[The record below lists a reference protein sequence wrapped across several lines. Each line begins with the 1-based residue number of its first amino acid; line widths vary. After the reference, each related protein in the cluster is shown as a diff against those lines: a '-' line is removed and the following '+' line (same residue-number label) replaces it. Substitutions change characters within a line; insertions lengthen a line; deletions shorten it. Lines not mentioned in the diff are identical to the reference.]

1 MTVQQLICAFAC
13 QFEQLCDLWPVP
25 PAALDVQALP
35 WRAALLFPASSLVPL
50 ATRPR
55 PRTLIRAGG
64 FGGGKTKSK
73 IPVYATTVRPDLA
86 AELGEV
92 AVDEVALVSAA

>member
-1 MTVQQLICAFAC
+1 MRCCALLI
-13 QFEQLCDLWPVP
+13 
-25 PAALDVQALP
+25 
-35 WRAALLFPASSLVPL
+35 AALLFPASSLVPL

-73 IPVYATTVRPDLA
+73 PKKKPKQPKKQPKKKLKKPHLPFTHF
-86 AELGEV
+86 
-92 AVDEVALVSAA
+92 